1 MLSLI
6 PSLLLLAFSLAK
18 ATTTPRALFKVFV
31 YHEGALQSSGY
42 ANNDNLGCGVFR
54 DATKASELID
64 FVTDPTN
71 RVGLLALDVQPLMK
85 SSAQP
90 TYLPQYDAIVASCT
104 MAGIGI
110 ELMESNAIP
119 GDSCKTNCP
128 ESCAAIPSSSND
140 SCTPSYMDTF
150 HATAYELINRCKY
163 SRSFLLS

>member
-90 TYLPQYDAIVASCT
+90 TYLASVSNSWRAMQSLVTAVKRTAPNLALRSLPPQT
-104 MAGIGI
+104 
-110 ELMESNAIP
+110 
-119 GDSCKTNCP
+119 T
-128 ESCAAIPSSSND
+128 AA
-140 SCTPSYMDTF
+140 
-150 HATAYELINRCKY
+150 HQATWTRFMPRRT
-163 SRSFLLS
+163 S

>member
-90 TYLPQYDAIVASCT
+90 TYLPHTTQSSQVAPWPASV
-104 MAGIGI
+104 
-110 ELMESNAIP
+110 SNSWRAMQSLVTAVKRTAP
-119 GDSCKTNCP
+119 NLALRSLPPQTT
-128 ESCAAIPSSSND
+128 AA
-140 SCTPSYMDTF
+140 
-150 HATAYELINRCKY
+150 HQATWTRFMPRRT
-163 SRSFLLS
+163 S

>member
-90 TYLPQYDAIVASCT
+90 TYLPQYDAMQSLVTAVKRTAPNLALRSLPPQT
-104 MAGIGI
+104 
-110 ELMESNAIP
+110 
-119 GDSCKTNCP
+119 T
-128 ESCAAIPSSSND
+128 AA
-140 SCTPSYMDTF
+140 
-150 HATAYELINRCKY
+150 HQATWTRFMPRRT
-163 SRSFLLS
+163 S